1 MLNIAITTGEPAGI
15 GPDITVAALLHLAR
29 QALPRYADVQW
40 HVIGDAALLQARA
53 DAIGQGDF
61 WRVAS
66 TALTVVERPLGAPVR
81 AGVLDAANGRY
92 VLDLL
97 DAAIDGCQ
105 IGTEDGVRYDA
116 MVTAPVQKSTIND
129 AGVPL
134 PATPS
139 TWPSAAERRAW

>member
-53 DAIGQGDF
+53 DAIAQGDF

-66 TALTVVERPLGAPVR
+66 TAAFPRIRWARRRRLRLAAHSQRPSSPTR
-81 AGVLDAANGRY
+81 
-92 VLDLL
+92 
-97 DAAIDGCQ
+97 
-105 IGTEDGVRYDA
+105 
-116 MVTAPVQKSTIND
+116 
-129 AGVPL
+129 
-134 PATPS
+134 
-139 TWPSAAERRAW
+139 

>member
-29 QALPRYADVQW
+29 QASPRYADVQW
-40 HVIGDAALLQARA
+40 HVMGDAALLQARA

-61 WRVAS
+61 WRVVS
-66 TALTVVERPLGAPVR
+66 TALTVVARPLGAPVR

-97 DAAIDGCQ
+97 DAAIPAITD
-105 IGTEDGVRYDA
+105 IERMGVHRQPVATFAPRSRSARAYAALWDEI
-116 MVTAPVQKSTIND
+116 VTR
-129 AGVPL
+129 L
-134 PATPS
+134 
-139 TWPSAAERRAW
+139 

>member
-29 QALPRYADVQW
+29 QTSSRYADVQW

-66 TALTVVERPLGAPVR
+66 TALTIVERPLGAPVR

-97 DAAIDGCQ
+97 DAAIDGCLRD
-105 IGTEDGVRYDA
+105 TADGARYDA
-116 MVTAPVQKSTIND
+116 IVVVVLDMVIEHAVVV
-129 AGVPL
+129 ACCCCCRCCGCGCCCC
-134 PATPS
+134 
-139 TWPSAAERRAW
+139 